1 MIDRFKSLFEQQ
13 IFGVCTWL
21 GEKLKMKTSQIRLFF
36 IYASFLT
43 LGSPIIVYLH
53 LAFILRIKEFIK
65 SSRTRVWDL

>member
-1 MIDRFKSLFEQQ
+1 MIDRFKSLFEQK